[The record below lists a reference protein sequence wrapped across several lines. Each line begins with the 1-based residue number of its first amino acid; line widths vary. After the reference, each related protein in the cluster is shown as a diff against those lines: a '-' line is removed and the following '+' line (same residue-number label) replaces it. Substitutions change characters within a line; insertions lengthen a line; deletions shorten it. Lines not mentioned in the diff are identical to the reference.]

1 MSDAPNFIRRKAS
14 DRTHFVG
21 CCARFSSGHSFCFG
35 ANPVFVGLLRHLL
48 LPIFRPVGGMSGFFS
63 MSKSVC
69 ADCEDDS
76 SSVLR
81 YMDAAGRREKGKL
94 CLFKRK
100 DKSFVSNRRS
110 FCETIFRFS
119 SHCGDD

>member
-1 MSDAPNFIRRKAS
+1 M
-14 DRTHFVG
+14 G

-35 ANPVFVGLLRHLL
+35 ANPVFVRLLLHFL
-48 LPIFRPVGGMSGFFS
+48 LPIFRPVGEMSGFSS

-81 YMDAAGRREKGKL
+81 YMDAAMRRGKGKGCVYSSAKINL
-94 CLFKRK
+94 LFR
-100 DKSFVSNRRS
+100 
-110 FCETIFRFS
+110 I
-119 SHCGDD
+119 DDVFAK

>member
-1 MSDAPNFIRRKAS
+1 MPDAPNFIRRKAS

-35 ANPVFVGLLRHLL
+35 ANPFFVGLLLHFL
-48 LPIFRPVGGMSGFFS
+48 LPTFRPVGEMSGFFS

-81 YMDAAGRREKGKL
+81 YMDAAVRRDEGKVV
-94 CLFKRK
+94 FYQAQK
-100 DKSFVSNRRS
+100 
-110 FCETIFRFS
+110 
-119 SHCGDD
+119 